1 MSEPARMSC
10 LRLLLVL
17 LVAGWSSPSMAQD
30 MREVLSFPQ
39 QHRGKTI
46 TVAGDL
52 LLPAGVEKVPALLIH
67 HGSGGVSA
75 DREWRYARELVKLGV
90 ATFVIDSFKPRGVT
104 STVQDQSAVTTNEML
119 ADAFA
124 ALKAL
129 AAHPRIDDKHIG
141 ITGFSKGG
149 SVALLAAHEA
159 RAAAALPEGL
169 RFALHVPFYPWC
181 GTQHYKPKMTG
192 APIYILIGEADAYV
206 GVEPCRRYA
215 GSLRRDGAPV
225 DFVVYPGAPH
235 GFDGGR
241 AYQVARGENY
251 SRCVF
256 VEQPDRTWKET
267 FSGITTNDSRGRRI
281 EGAYRKA
288 LAKCRT
294 YGVSGG
300 PNAAARTQS
309 MQALKTYVQRHLME
323 GQ

>member
-1 MSEPARMSC
+1 MSEPAAMPC
-10 LRLLLVL
+10 LRMLLVL
-17 LVAGWSSPSMAQD
+17 LVAAWSSPSMAQD
-30 MREVLSFPQ
+30 RREVLSFTQ

-46 TVAGDL
+46 TVGGDL
-52 LLPAGVEKVPALLIH
+52 LLPAGADKVPALLIH

-75 DREWRYARELVKLGV
+75 DRERRYASELVKLGV
-90 ATFVIDSFKPRGVT
+90 ATFVIDSFKPRGIT
-104 STVQDQSAVTTNEML
+104 STVQDQAAVTTNEML

-124 ALKAL
+124 ALKVL
-129 AAHPRIDDKHIG
+129 AAHPRIDGRRIG

-159 RAAAALPEGL
+159 RAAAALPDGP

-192 APIYILIGEADAYV
+192 APIYVLIGAADTYV
-206 GVEPCRRYA
+206 GVEPCQRYA
-215 GSLRRDGAPV
+215 QALKGEGASIDV
-225 DFVVYPGAPH
+225 VVYPGAPH

-241 AYQVARGENY
+241 AYQVAGGENY

-256 VEQPDRTWKET
+256 VQQPDGTWKET
-267 FSGITTNDSRGRRI
+267 FSGITTNDSKGRRM
-281 EGAYRKA
+281 EDAYRKA

-300 PNAAARTQS
+300 PNEAARTQA
-309 MQALKTYVQRHLME
+309 MQALKTYVQRHLIAH
-323 GQ
+323 